1 MWLLLK
7 EEAATG
13 PTVRMGQ
20 WVLLVHSST
29 GHVTANVRRDVACEV
44 RLVRCRVFGNPSGSA
59 GRD

>member
-13 PTVRMGQ
+13 PTVRMG
-20 WVLLVHSST
+20 LVHSST

-44 RLVRCRVFGNPSGSA
+44 RLVRWRVVGDPSGSA